1 MSRSLKSN
9 IIKLM
14 KRVRIIT
21 ALCVLA
27 AAAFAL
33 SGCTTFNNF
42 REAFIDEPGDQSQAI
57 SIGVYEPMSGA
68 DKDAAKA
75 ELAGIELAHELMPE
89 AGGHE
94 IKLVYADNSSDINA
108 AETAINTLLAKK
120 PSVILGSYGSIYSL
134 VAGEYVLPEQ
144 TPSIAITCTNP
155 LVTRNNSYYFRVCY
169 IEATQGRLLARYLD
183 SMGEKETGILLPE
196 KDDAA
201 TAMATAFT
209 NEFKE
214 LTGNDD
220 AIAFYEKYTTG
231 DLDYT
236 RHLRELKKSG
246 VKSVLLPGEIA
257 DAGNIIR
264 QANELEL
271 EVTFLG
277 TTNWGSEDFLTAMT
291 TDENGAKVPAPDPER
306 LAFVQFFAT
315 DAAKDDKATIS
326 KAREEFLEAY
336 QKKYGKNQ
344 EPDEAVALG
353 YDAYGIAVDAVLQA
367 FDAENASGAEN
378 ASDEEK
384 ASDGKK
390 ASDGGK
396 SLPGGEAIRDVL
408 LGDDYEFDGASGVI
422 LFNRKGDPKKTAYI
436 STWDKGSI
444 TATYTIEAKE
454 Q

>member
-1 MSRSLKSN
+1 
-9 IIKLM
+9 M

-21 ALCVLA
+21 VLCVLA
-27 AAAFAL
+27 ATAFAL

-42 REAFIDEPGDQSQAI
+42 KEAFIDEPADHSETI
-57 SIGVYEPMSGA
+57 NIGVFEPTSGA
-68 DKDAAKA
+68 DKDGAKA
-75 ELAGIELAHELMPE
+75 ELAGIELAHEMMPE

-94 IKLVYADNSSDINA
+94 INLIYADNSSDINA

-120 PSVILGSYGSIYSL
+120 PDVILGSYGSIYSL
-134 VAGEYVLPEQ
+134 VAGEYILPEQ
-144 TPSIAITCTNP
+144 TPAITITNTNP

-169 IEATQGRLLARYLD
+169 IEATQGRLLARYLVD
-183 SMGEKETGILLPE
+183 SLGKKRTGILLPE

-236 RHLRELKKSG
+236 EHLRELKRSG
-246 VKSVLLPGEIA
+246 IKSVLLPGEIT
-257 DAGNIIR
+257 DAANIIR
-264 QANELEL
+264 QANTMGIK
-271 EVTFLG
+271 VTFLG
-277 TTNWGSEDFLTAMT
+277 TTNWGSEDFFKALT
-291 TDENGAKVPAPDPER
+291 TDGNGQEVAAPRPDS

-326 KAREEFLEAY
+326 KAREEFLSAY
-336 QKKYGKNQ
+336 QKKYGRDH

-353 YDAYGIAVDAVLQA
+353 YDAYGIAVDAVLK
-367 FDAENASGAEN
+367 ASGQE
-378 ASDEEK
+378 
-384 ASDGKK
+384 GLTR
-390 ASDGGK
+390 DGG
-396 SLPGGEAIRDVL
+396 SGGAGALAGGEAIRDVL

-436 STWDKGSI
+436 STWDMGSI
-444 TATYTIEAKE
+444 TAKYTIEAKE